1 MLNLRIVKR
10 LQVSRTV
17 LRDHP
22 NLPPYVLYQLS
33 NALNSLLIV
42 EIWSSYIQDLGVY
55 LHKV

>member
-10 LQVSRTV
+10 LQVSSTV
-17 LRDHP
+17 LSDHP

-42 EIWSSYIQDLGVY
+42 EIWSSFIQDLGVY
-55 LHKV
+55 LNQV